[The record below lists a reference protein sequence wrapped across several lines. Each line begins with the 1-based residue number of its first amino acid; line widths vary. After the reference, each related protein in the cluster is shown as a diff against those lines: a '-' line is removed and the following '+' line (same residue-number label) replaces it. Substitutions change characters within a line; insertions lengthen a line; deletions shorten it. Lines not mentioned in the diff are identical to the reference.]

1 MKIFLFFL
9 LALTAIMAVMAAVK
23 FIRHE
28 RHQDSEIQ
36 NLQDKVQLLMAKTEN
51 KSEAESFVQNCAKY
65 SLGVGAKLLSD
76 RQQHNF
82 TRNMRLLVDIV
93 RNGCVRYFE

>member
-9 LALTAIMAVMAAVK
+9 LALTAIMAVMAALK

-51 KSEAESFVQNCAKY
+51 KSEAESFTQNCIKY
-65 SLGVGAKLLSD
+65 SLGGGKI
-76 RQQHNF
+76 
-82 TRNMRLLVDIV
+82 T
-93 RNGCVRYFE
+93 